1 MTARPHLDGLPE
13 ATRQLIIEEA
23 RRRVAASP
31 PPSAKALDAVERLV
45 HLFRIANAKKKEE
58 AA

>member
-31 PPSAKALDAVERLV
+31 APTPRAVDAVERLV
-45 HLFRIANAKKKEE
+45 RLFRIANAKKGK

>member
-45 HLFRIANAKKKEE
+45 RLFRIADAKKGS

>member
-13 ATRQLIIEEA
+13 ATRQLIINEA
-23 RRRVAASP
+23 RRRVADSP
-31 PPSAKALDAVERLV
+31 PPSAKAVDAVERLV
-45 HLFRIANAKKKEE
+45 RMFRIANAKRG